1 MGDHLPPA
9 LQFVWSLVRPEPWQA
24 IPQYSLLPYTL
35 YKKERSSP
43 FHSYRMEDS
52 ERLTAIAQ
60 QCEPSANKHWQLAA
74 ACAPW
79 TIVARK
85 TAAVESM
92 QIMMVMV

>member
-1 MGDHLPPA
+1 
-9 LQFVWSLVRPEPWQA
+9 
-24 IPQYSLLPYTL
+24 
-35 YKKERSSP
+35 
-43 FHSYRMEDS
+43 MEDS

-92 QIMMVMV
+92 QIMMVRV